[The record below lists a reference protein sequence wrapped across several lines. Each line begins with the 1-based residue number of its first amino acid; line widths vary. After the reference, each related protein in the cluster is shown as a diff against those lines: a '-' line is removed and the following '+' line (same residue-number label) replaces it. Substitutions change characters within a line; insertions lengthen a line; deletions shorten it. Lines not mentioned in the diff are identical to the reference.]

1 MTSIVEILY
10 ENYLQPYKHQLL
22 FFFIFILFVVIGY
35 YSYKWFA
42 KPVIENQ
49 ETKNMAN
56 YNGRLSEARLMLFT
70 ADWCP
75 HCKKAKPE
83 WENFTKTN
91 DGMEIG
97 NYKIVTESVDCT
109 EGDDPRIQQYGIDGY
124 PTLILVKDQD
134 QRINFDAKITED
146 NMNGFINNALQ

>member
-1 MTSIVEILY
+1 MATIVEILY

-56 YNGRLSEARLMLFT
+56 YNGRLSEARLMLVT
-70 ADWCP
+70 
-75 HCKKAKPE
+75 PE
-83 WENFTKTN
+83 
-91 DGMEIG
+91 
-97 NYKIVTESVDCT
+97 
-109 EGDDPRIQQYGIDGY
+109 
-124 PTLILVKDQD
+124 
-134 QRINFDAKITED
+134 
-146 NMNGFINNALQ
+146 